1 MAALTQE
8 ELEACNTPKLG
19 GAIKKLDTEFSDTNN
34 LLNPNP
40 KAIWVKNTGDL
51 KIETIGG
58 SGDKELARNADTV
71 VTTASVK
78 ATLNIEKALIH
89 ACAAE
94 LVCFLAS
101 SYPL

>member
-1 MAALTQE
+1 MNAHT
-8 ELEACNTPKLG
+8 TPN
-19 GAIKKLDTEFSDTNN
+19 ANVM
-34 LLNPNP
+34 P
-40 KAIWVKNTGDL
+40 KVRN
-51 KIETIGG
+51 GG

-78 ATLNIEKALIH
+78 ATLNIENALIH

-94 LVCFLAS
+94 SVYFLAS